1 VKPYEE
7 LRASALRTLSSEAP
21 APPLNIGKRYPV
33 GCPDDDML
41 WNCQEPM
48 RDLPDD
54 PAALYAEMW
63 DRMHFDPRHEI
74 VRTTAK
80 ILARRGFPD
89 AWEVARAARF
99 VARAARFAAGDERK
113 FWRAAM

>member
-7 LRASALRTLSSEAP
+7 LRASALRTLSSKAP

-33 GCPDDDML
+33 GCPVDDIML

-99 VARAARFAAGDERK
+99 VAGDERN